1 MRIFFELKFKNIY
14 FRIGGSAS
22 ITSYILPETPN
33 LYGAIIF
40 CWYWMHKVSNSVLIQ
55 KNNGS
60 LYDKINNNP
69 EELKKFAEM
78 IKMMS

>member
-1 MRIFFELKFKNIY
+1 MPNK
-14 FRIGGSAS
+14 A
-22 ITSYILPETPN
+22 N

-40 CWYWMHKVSNSVLIQ
+40 SWYWVHTVNQDSLIQ
-55 KNNGS
+55 KYNGS
-60 LYDKINNNP
+60 INDVITNNP